1 MRSWLTDE
9 FDISVPVVSAP
20 MAGVAGGRLAA
31 AVSAAGGLGMVG
43 VHPGAAPEWLAE
55 QARLAAEPGR
65 AFGIGFI
72 GWALTG
78 AAPGQAEHDP
88 DRLLEVAIAS
98 RPAVISISFGEI
110 ADHVGPL
117 HDAGIAVLTQA
128 GNVDEALAADA
139 IGVDIIVARG
149 GEGGGHGRNE
159 VATLPLLQEVLDAV
173 DTPVL
178 AAGGIG
184 NRRGLAAVLAAGAAG
199 ALVGSAFLACPEAAN
214 PAEAKQAV
222 VEARSTDTIY
232 SRIFDL
238 AQSLPWPPQYGGRA
252 LRNEVTKAWAGREE
266 ELARGGPAVVA
277 LADQLTSAKQAGDVA
292 FAAVYAGQA
301 VGLVESAR
309 SAAEVVAE
317 FAAAEEL
324 LARLR

>member
-9 FDISVPVVSAP
+9 FEISVPVLSAP
-20 MAGVAGGRLAA
+20 MAGVAGGRLAG
-31 AVSAAGGLGMVG
+31 AVSAAGGMGLIG
-43 VHPGAAPEWLAE
+43 VHPGASADWLAE
-55 QARLAAEPGR
+55 QIGSAAAPGR
-65 AFGIGFI
+65 PFGIGFI
-72 GWALTG
+72 GWALSA
-78 AAPGQAEHDP
+78 AAPGQPDP
-88 DRLLEVAIAS
+88 DELLRVAIDA

-139 IGVDIIVARG
+139 VGVDIIVARG

-184 NRRGLAAVLAAGAAG
+184 NRRGLAAVLAAGAHG

-252 LRNEVTKAWAGREE
+252 LRNEVTRAWAGRED

-277 LADQLTSAKQAGDVA
+277 LADQLKSAKQAGDVA

-317 FAAAEEL
+317 FAAADEL